1 MQAILFAALVGLANL
16 LGGLMITFGLRR
28 RAGTLDVLVAFG
40 GGFMLAV
47 ALLEMLPNAV
57 GTPGAL
63 TAVLVGYL
71 AVHLTQHTLTPH
83 FHFGEETHHDAMV
96 SRRVGV
102 WAFVGLVPHAFF
114 DGVAIASGFLAD
126 RDLGLLIFAAV
137 ILHKIPTGVS
147 LASIMLASGNSTVQ
161 TVAAVGVVSA
171 CTVLGA
177 LATPASSFLVRYGLA
192 LAAGVTVY
200 VAASNLIPESQ
211 RVPGWRIPGA
221 VFLGVLAFYLV
232 RLLLPGGHA

>member
-1 MQAILFAALVGLANL
+1 MQAVLFAALVGLANL
-16 LGGLMITFGLRR
+16 LGGLMTTFGLRR
-28 RAGTLDVLVAFG
+28 RAHTLDVLVAFG

-47 ALLEMLPNAV
+47 ALLEMLPGAI

-71 AVHLTQHTLTPH
+71 GVHLTQHTLTPH

-96 SRRVGV
+96 SQRVGL
-102 WAFVGLVPHAFF
+102 WAFLGLVPHAFF
-114 DGVAIASGFLAD
+114 DGVANASGFLAD
-126 RDLGLLIFAAV
+126 RDLGLLIFTAV
-137 ILHKIPTGVS
+137 VLHKIPTGVS
-147 LASIMLASGNSTVQ
+147 LASIMLASGNSTAR
-161 TVAAVGVVSA
+161 TVTAVGVVSA
-171 CTVLGA
+171 CTVIGA
-177 LATPASSFLVRYGLA
+177 LTTPASSFLVSYGLA
-192 LAAGVTVY
+192 LAAGVTIY

-232 RLLLPGGHA
+232 RMLLPGGHA